1 MIENMGKCYD
11 NAEGG
16 REEGRVRAGLPRKQG
31 LAGGDLVQAPSS
43 ISWNM
48 LLTKVP
54 GPGGQSSSPALCTI
68 PWRGRPAGPP
78 LPAPCPELSPLP
90 AAMPPRPLPQVALAA
105 MPEGYLL
112 FPLQP

>member
-16 REEGRVRAGLPRKQG
+16 SEGGRTAGSGPASEKAGPGWRRSGPSSLFHLQHVADESPRTWWPEFLSSPVLHS
-31 LAGGDLVQAPSS
+31 LAGA
-43 ISWNM
+43 
-48 LLTKVP
+48 
-54 GPGGQSSSPALCTI
+54 A
-68 PWRGRPAGPP
+68 
-78 LPAPCPELSPLP
+78 CPELSPLP
-90 AAMPPRPLPQVALAA
+90 AAMPPGPLPQVALAA